1 MELNKRIG
9 DYEILEELGR
19 GGMGRVYKVRNVLS
33 DRIEA
38 MKVLLPDLVG
48 RQDLASRFLREI
60 KLLAALSHPNIAAL
74 RTALTVDNQLVMI
87 MEFVEGQ
94 SLAERLK
101 RGVIPIPDAIDYI
114 AQALVALSY
123 AHAQHVVH
131 RDIKPANM
139 MLTADGMVKVMDFGI
154 ARQRDDQT
162 LTVAG
167 TTTGSLSYMSPEQV
181 NGEKTDARSDLYS
194 MGISLYELVTGQRP
208 FRADS
213 DFAVMV
219 AHLKEMPRPP
229 IELKPEL
236 GPELNEI
243 ILTSIAKDP
252 AARFQSADEFR
263 AALTAHTSSTTV
275 PLGSAASAAA
285 VFPGEATRR
294 LIPEPAPTLVDP
306 PTVPVPVA
314 PTRTVPLTATPIP
327 PVPPVPP
334 PAPPPPMPVAAMPA
348 TVVKGGQPAL
358 YVVLG
363 GVLVLGALV
372 GAGLYIGRAE
382 GGEKTTSTAPAPPPS
397 SGTTPAAAAVTTPA
411 PTPAAPAPAATAPA
425 SSTEPAAAATSALPP
440 APAPTASTNVALTP
454 PAAPASTAPAMANA
468 LTAEKAAKPAAA
480 AVAPKTGNAMRPGGT
495 GATTRMTEKPAATE
509 NDRPSGGAAA
519 TQTPASA
526 GAGVDF
532 DELESDVNRLLTR
545 ASAINHSLDTL
556 KQEQARTGL
565 GLRGDI
571 AGRQEAMNLNLTRA
585 REAVQQ
591 RNVTRLQRF
600 KALAEGDIEALEKF
614 LGR

>member
-101 RGVIPIPDAIDYI
+101 RGVIPVADAMNYI
-114 AQALVALSY
+114 EQALVALSY

-139 MLTADGMVKVMDFGI
+139 MLTADGVVKVMDFGI

-236 GPELNEI
+236 GQRPE
-243 ILTSIAKDP
+243 
-252 AARFQSADEFR
+252 R
-263 AALTAHTSSTTV
+263 AHPDV
-275 PLGSAASAAA
+275 DRQGS
-285 VFPGEATRR
+285 
-294 LIPEPAPTLVDP
+294 
-306 PTVPVPVA
+306 
-314 PTRTVPLTATPIP
+314 
-327 PVPPVPP
+327 
-334 PAPPPPMPVAAMPA
+334 
-348 TVVKGGQPAL
+348 
-358 YVVLG
+358 
-363 GVLVLGALV
+363 
-372 GAGLYIGRAE
+372 GRALPV
-382 GGEKTTSTAPAPPPS
+382 GG
-397 SGTTPAAAAVTTPA
+397 
-411 PTPAAPAPAATAPA
+411 
-425 SSTEPAAAATSALPP
+425 
-440 APAPTASTNVALTP
+440 
-454 PAAPASTAPAMANA
+454 
-468 LTAEKAAKPAAA
+468 
-480 AVAPKTGNAMRPGGT
+480 
-495 GATTRMTEKPAATE
+495 
-509 NDRPSGGAAA
+509 
-519 TQTPASA
+519 
-526 GAGVDF
+526 
-532 DELESDVNRLLTR
+532 
-545 ASAINHSLDTL
+545 
-556 KQEQARTGL
+556 
-565 GLRGDI
+565 
-571 AGRQEAMNLNLTRA
+571 
-585 REAVQQ
+585 
-591 RNVTRLQRF
+591 
-600 KALAEGDIEALEKF
+600 
-614 LGR
+614 